1 MLSMSIIYTAGT
13 GQISMGGTLYPL
25 IFMVLMLV
33 VLYLIMIRPQRKKE
47 KADAEM
53 RKNVQVGDEIETI
66 GGIVGIITKVEDQT
80 VVIETSSD
88 RCKMR
93 IKKWAIA
100 QNVSA
105 NEEAT
110 ARAEAAKAAKS
121 ESAENAEKSDKKSK
135 KDKDVPIEKD

>member
-1 MLSMSIIYTAGT
+1 MFKSVLLDAAAAQQASTAG
-13 GQISMGGTLYPL
+13 SMYTL

-33 VLYLIMIRPQRKKE
+33 VLYFIMIRPQRKKE

-53 RKNVQVGDEIETI
+53 RKNVQVGDEIETV
-66 GGIVGIITKVEDQT
+66 GGIVGIIVKVEDQT

-100 QNVSA
+100 TNVSA
-105 NEEAT
+105 NDEKKK
-110 ARAEAAKAAKS
+110 AEDAAKAAK
-121 ESAENAEKSDKKSK
+121 ESKEPKDDKKSK
-135 KDKDVPIEKD
+135 KDEPIEKD

>member
-1 MLSMSIIYTAGT
+1 MFTTVMADAAAAQASASSSMYT
-13 GQISMGGTLYPL
+13 L

-33 VLYLIMIRPQRKKE
+33 VLWFIMIRPQRKKE

-53 RKNVQVGDEIETI
+53 RKNVQVGDEIETV
-66 GGIVGIITKVEDQT
+66 GGIVGIIVKIEDQT

-100 QNVSA
+100 TNVSA
-105 NEEAT
+105 TEE
-110 ARAEAAKAAKS
+110 RKKLEEAAKAKK
-121 ESAENAEKSDKKSK
+121 EEKKAEDKKAL
-135 KDKDVPIEKD
+135 KDEPIEKD

>member
-1 MLSMSIIYTAGT
+1 MFHNIIMTTDAAAANAGSMYT
-13 GQISMGGTLYPL
+13 LV
-25 IFMVLMLV
+25 FMILMLV
-33 VLYLIMIRPQRKKE
+33 VLYFIMIRPQRKKE

-53 RKNVQVGDEIETI
+53 RKNVQVGDEIETV
-66 GGIVGIITKVEDQT
+66 GGIVGIITKVEENT

-105 NEEAT
+105 NEEQKK
-110 ARAEAAKAAKS
+110 REEEK
-121 ESAENAEKSDKKSK
+121 AEKSDKKSK
-135 KDKDVPIEKD
+135 KDVPIEKD

>member
-1 MLSMSIIYTAGT
+1 MFSLIVPMTADV
-13 GQISMGGTLYPL
+13 SAGGSLYPFV
-25 IFMVLMLV
+25 FMIIMLV
-33 VLYLIMIRPQRKKE
+33 VLYFIMIRPQRKKE

-66 GGIVGIITKVEDQT
+66 GGIVGIITKVEENT

-93 IKKWAIA
+93 IKKWAIS

-105 NEEAT
+105 NEEA
-110 ARAEAAKAAKS
+110 KAQE
-121 ESAENAEKSDKKSK
+121 ESSKTDKKSK
-135 KDKDVPIEKD
+135 KDKNSDLPIEKD